1 MIKRKRRENARQK
14 WKTLSQKDQ
23 REERGRERIDAHI
36 QSAAWQ
42 TKRPHLK
49 FGFCPTSAPSGG
61 SGFGTI
67 RAVDIVFWSL
77 FGFLLEKWTLLIFRV
92 SCKKNTRFTKARQKE
107 DTAKRKRC
115 FLRLRLRRSRRSSRR
130 CCCCCS
136 CCSRLRTSSKKRA
149 VDRAR
154 FRDNAPFS

>member
-67 RAVDIVFWSL
+67 RAVDIVF
-77 FGFLLEKWTLLIFRV
+77 LESFWFPVGKMD
-92 SCKKNTRFTKARQKE
+92 FTH
-107 DTAKRKRC
+107 
-115 FLRLRLRRSRRSSRR
+115 F
-130 CCCCCS
+130 
-136 CCSRLRTSSKKRA
+136 
-149 VDRAR
+149 
-154 FRDNAPFS
+154 